1 MSTFI
6 NPTELDL
13 KEETVVCI
21 NRVSKATTGGRS
33 MRFNSLVVVGD
44 GKGHVGIGF
53 GKANEVASAVNKA
66 KENAKKCIFKAPL
79 INGTIPHKINIKYG
93 AVRLMLKPASPGTG
107 IIAGGPVRAVMEQ
120 IGITNILSK
129 NTGSTNAINVVKA
142 VEQGLKELRD
152 PIKVMAD
159 KKIKI
164 TQIKSAIGYRQ
175 RTKDTLKALGI
186 RKMNYSVVKKNTL
199 AIQGMI
205 TAINHLLKVEEL

>member
-1 MSTFI
+1 LSTFI

-66 KENAKKCIFKAPL
+66 KENAKKRIFKTPL

-120 IGITNILSK
+120 IGIANILSK

-142 VEQGLKELRD
+142 VEQGLKDLRD
-152 PIKVMAD
+152 PIKV
-159 KKIKI
+159 
-164 TQIKSAIGYRQ
+164 SRQ
-175 RTKDTLKALGI
+175 RGVSLK
-186 RKMNYSVVKKNTL
+186 
-199 AIQGMI
+199 
-205 TAINHLLKVEEL
+205 ELFN

>member
-66 KENAKKCIFKAPL
+66 KENAKKRIFKTPL

-120 IGITNILSK
+120 IGISNILTK

-142 VEQGLKELRD
+142 VENGLKQLRDPLTVSRQRGISLKELF
-152 PIKVMAD
+152 
-159 KKIKI
+159 
-164 TQIKSAIGYRQ
+164 
-175 RTKDTLKALGI
+175 
-186 RKMNYSVVKKNTL
+186 N
-199 AIQGMI
+199 
-205 TAINHLLKVEEL
+205 

>member
-21 NRVSKATTGGRS
+21 NRVSKATTGGRK

-66 KENAKKCIFKAPL
+66 KENAKKSIFKTPL

-107 IIAGGPVRAVMEQ
+107 IIAGGAVRAVMEQ
-120 IGITNILSK
+120 IGIANILSK
-129 NTGSTNAINVVKA
+129 NTGSTNVINVVKA
-142 VEQGLKELRD
+142 VEQGLKDLRD
-152 PIKVMAD
+152 PIKV
-159 KKIKI
+159 
-164 TQIKSAIGYRQ
+164 SRQ
-175 RTKDTLKALGI
+175 RGISLK
-186 RKMNYSVVKKNTL
+186 
-199 AIQGMI
+199 
-205 TAINHLLKVEEL
+205 ELFN

>member
-1 MSTFI
+1 MGTFI

-44 GKGHVGIGF
+44 GNGHVGVGF

-66 KENAKKCIFKAPL
+66 KENAKKRIFRAPL
-79 INGTIPHKINIKYG
+79 INGTIPHQINIKYG

-120 IGITNILSK
+120 IGIANILSK

-142 VEQGLKELRD
+142 VEQGLKDLRD
-152 PIKVMAD
+152 PIKV
-159 KKIKI
+159 
-164 TQIKSAIGYRQ
+164 SRQ
-175 RTKDTLKALGI
+175 RGVSLK
-186 RKMNYSVVKKNTL
+186 
-199 AIQGMI
+199 
-205 TAINHLLKVEEL
+205 ELFN

>member
-1 MSTFI
+1 LSTFI

-13 KEETVVCI
+13 NEETVVCI
-21 NRVSKATTGGRS
+21 NRVSKATTGGRK

-66 KENAKKCIFKAPL
+66 KENAKKRIFKSPL

-142 VEQGLKELRD
+142 VEQGLKDLRD
-152 PIKVMAD
+152 PIKV
-159 KKIKI
+159 
-164 TQIKSAIGYRQ
+164 SRQ
-175 RTKDTLKALGI
+175 RGVSLK
-186 RKMNYSVVKKNTL
+186 
-199 AIQGMI
+199 
-205 TAINHLLKVEEL
+205 ELFN

>member
-44 GKGHVGIGF
+44 GKGHVGVGF

-66 KENAKKCIFKAPL
+66 KENAKKRIIKAPI
-79 INGTIPHKINIKYG
+79 INGTIPHKIDIKYG

-129 NTGSTNAINVVKA
+129 NTGSTNSVNVVKA
-142 VEQGLKELRD
+142 VEQGLKDLRD
-152 PIKVMAD
+152 PIKV
-159 KKIKI
+159 
-164 TQIKSAIGYRQ
+164 SRQ
-175 RTKDTLKALGI
+175 RGI
-186 RKMNYSVVKKNTL
+186 SLR
-199 AIQGMI
+199 
-205 TAINHLLKVEEL
+205 ELFK

>member
-1 MSTFI
+1 LSTFI

-44 GKGHVGIGF
+44 GNGHVGVGF

-79 INGTIPHKINIKYG
+79 INGTIPHQINIKYG

-129 NTGSTNAINVVKA
+129 NSGSTNAINVVKA
-142 VEQGLKELRD
+142 VEQGLKDLRD
-152 PIKVMAD
+152 PLKV
-159 KKIKI
+159 
-164 TQIKSAIGYRQ
+164 SRQ
-175 RTKDTLKALGI
+175 RGISLK
-186 RKMNYSVVKKNTL
+186 
-199 AIQGMI
+199 
-205 TAINHLLKVEEL
+205 ELFM

>member
-44 GKGHVGIGF
+44 GKGHVGVGF

-66 KENAKKCIFKAPL
+66 KENAKKRIFKTPL

-120 IGITNILSK
+120 IGIANILSK

-142 VEQGLKELRD
+142 VEQGLKDLRD
-152 PIKVMAD
+152 PIKV
-159 KKIKI
+159 
-164 TQIKSAIGYRQ
+164 SRQ
-175 RTKDTLKALGI
+175 RGISLK
-186 RKMNYSVVKKNTL
+186 
-199 AIQGMI
+199 
-205 TAINHLLKVEEL
+205 ELFN

>member
-1 MSTFI
+1 MSAFI
-6 NPTELDL
+6 NPTELEL

-66 KENAKKCIFKAPL
+66 KEDAKKCIFKAPL

-120 IGITNILSK
+120 IGISNILTK

-142 VEQGLKELRD
+142 VENGLRQLRDPLTVSRQRGISLKELF
-152 PIKVMAD
+152 
-159 KKIKI
+159 
-164 TQIKSAIGYRQ
+164 
-175 RTKDTLKALGI
+175 
-186 RKMNYSVVKKNTL
+186 N
-199 AIQGMI
+199 
-205 TAINHLLKVEEL
+205 